1 MWARASLQKTK
12 AGLLALAVGGAVLGA
27 ACAKPAEENT
37 VLQKEDLTSL
47 APSDFSAN
55 EIVDLASF
63 TDSQTIDVA
72 TLQTFFRRTPYDRES
87 FLATYQSNGVR
98 AADAIVRT
106 ANRYGI
112 NPLVFVVR
120 AEMVQG
126 LVGEEFYPSPPSR
139 VEYVFGCGCSGAGSC
154 DPAMA
159 GFDRQIDCLGRALR
173 TSLDAIA
180 ANGSTAG
187 NWGPGITST
196 TLDAQSVTPVDA
208 STAALY
214 EYTPVVGFE
223 KSGGNWL
230 FWNVWQNYTLSLGY
244 SGGVPGTSPTG
255 SWIGDACTTDPSCAV
270 PSGICVTNYPGGL
283 CTVGCTDACPS
294 DSAHGP
300 SFCTD
305 FPGQGGFCLAVCNLG
320 APACR
325 TGYTCVKVAKFGD
338 ATQSEAAC
346 LPQ

>member
-1 MWARASLQKTK
+1 MVG
-12 AGLLALAVGGAVLGA
+12 AGISCAALGGVLLGA
-27 ACAKPAEENT
+27 ACAKQADENT
-37 VLQKEDLTSL
+37 TLQKSDLTSL
-47 APSDFSAN
+47 DINSFSVD
-55 EIVDLASF
+55 EIVDLDSF
-63 TDSQTIDVA
+63 TDWQTIDAA
-72 TLQTFFRRTPYDRES
+72 TLQAFFTRTPYDRES
-87 FLATYQSNGVR
+87 FLNTYQSNGVR
-98 AADAIVRT
+98 AVDAIVRT
-106 ANRYGI
+106 ASRYGI

-139 VEYVFGCGCSGAGSC
+139 VEYVFGCGCTGSGSC

-159 GFDRQIDCLGRALR
+159 GFDRQVDCLGRALR

-180 ANGSTAG
+180 ANGQTAG
-187 NWGPGITST
+187 HWGPGIASL
-196 TLDAQSVTPVDA
+196 TLDGQTVTPVDA

-214 EYTPVVGFE
+214 DYTPTVALE

-230 FWNVWQNYTLSLGY
+230 FWNVWQNYTLALGY
-244 SGGVPGTSPTG
+244 GGGVPSSSPNG
-255 SWIGDACTTDPSCAV
+255 AWIGDACTTDPSCSV
-270 PSGICVTNYPGGL
+270 PSGICVTNYPSGL
-283 CTVGCTDACPS
+283 CTIGCTSDCPT

-300 SFCTD
+300 SFCAD

-325 TGYTCVKVAKFGD
+325 AGYKCEKVAKFGD
-338 ATQSEAAC
+338 ATVSEAVC